1 LNDPWIGLLV
11 QSIFILVQSI
21 IAMIVLY
28 FLWRRHQQ
36 LTQFYNESYILSNKL
51 TRKREIT
58 VQNEE

>member
-28 FLWRRHQQ
+28 SLWRRHQQ